1 MRPHHCIHFS
11 GAKCLKFH
19 WGHFLQWYKG
29 QRVSYDGIVAAL
41 LFVYVGVIV
50 VGVVGLVIVMVLVLT
65 VVLVVG

>member
-1 MRPHHCIHFS
+1 M
-11 GAKCLKFH
+11 
-19 WGHFLQWYKG
+19 QWYKG